1 MVSLQRLSLTLD
13 KMGEANESI
22 ISYEDLLSTALGES
36 GLDLDDLF
44 GNVPGNVLSQATLN
58 DNRELKHATFL
69 SHERQPEVNI
79 LQARTSVSSIFSKY
93 SSLLAQR
100 DLKM

>member
-36 GLDLDDLF
+36 GLDVDDLF
-44 GNVPGNVLSQATLN
+44 GNVPGNVLSQATL
-58 DNRELKHATFL
+58 RTLPTIVIAHTFCA
-69 SHERQPEVNI
+69 SPDTRISYRHC
-79 LQARTSVSSIFSKY
+79 
-93 SSLLAQR
+93 LLI
-100 DLKM
+100 